1 MTTAA
6 TPTRAGAGPT
16 AAATANLALATIGF
30 MVNFWAWA
38 LLGPLGPGLKERL
51 GLSFAAQSLLVA
63 VPVIVGSIGRIPVGA
78 LTDRFGARVMFPL
91 VSLATVVPVLI
102 LAHVQASYWAMI
114 AAGFLLGIGGT
125 AFAVGVPLVSGWYP
139 PARRGFALG
148 VFGVGM
154 GGTAISNFTTV
165 RLADSFGATAPF
177 YLVAA
182 VLVGYAVVAYLLVRD
197 APGQRAGGS
206 ALARTAAV
214 ARLGVTWQLCF
225 LYAVGFGGF
234 VAFSVYLPAYLR
246 TAYGLSTSDA
256 ALRTAGFVV
265 LAVIARPVGGWL
277 SDRLHPVPVLV
288 GCFTAVALLAIVQAF
303 QPPLIPLGTIAFLG
317 MAAFLGAAS
326 GAVFAL
332 VGKVAPADK
341 VGAITGLVGAA
352 GGLGGFVPPLIMG
365 AVYGAENSYAIG
377 LMLLSDVALAAAVY
391 TAVKMSGL
399 ARGAGTPT
407 STPDRASGTEG
418 RGAARAGTV
427 G

>member
-1 MTTAA
+1 MTTTDNAH
-6 TPTRAGAGPT
+6 AGPT
-16 AAATANLALATIGF
+16 AGTPAGPAVRPGATRNLVLATIGF

-38 LLGPLGPGLKERL
+38 LLGPLGPGVKERL

-63 VPVIVGSIGRIPVGA
+63 VPVVVGSLGRIPVGA
-78 LTDRFGARVMFPL
+78 LTDRYGARIMFPL
-91 VSLATVVPVLI
+91 VSVATIVPVLT
-102 LAHVQASYWAMI
+102 LTVVSSYPALI
-114 AAGFLLGIGGT
+114 VTGFFLGLGGT

-139 PARRGFALG
+139 PARKGFAIG
-148 VFGVGM
+148 IFGIGM

-165 RLADSFGATAPF
+165 KLADTYGHDTPF
-177 YLVAA
+177 LLVAA
-182 VLVGYAVVAYLLVRD
+182 LLAAYAVVAFLLIRD
-197 APGQRAGGS
+197 APGRQRPAGS
-206 ALARTAAV
+206 AW
-214 ARLGVTWQLCF
+214 ARLADVGRLAVTWQLCF

-246 TAYGLSTSDA
+246 QAYGLTANDA

-288 GCFTAVALLAIVQAF
+288 WCFAGTAVCAVVQAF
-303 QPPLIPLGTIAFLG
+303 QPSLIPLATIAFLAIAG
-317 MAAFLGAAS
+317 LLGAAS

-332 VGKVAPADK
+332 VGKVAPADQ
-341 VGAITGLVGAA
+341 VGSVTGVVGAA

-365 AVYGAENSYAIG
+365 WVYGFESSYAIG

-399 ARGAGTPT
+399 VRRP
-407 STPDRASGTEG
+407 STT
-418 RGAARAGTV
+418 
-427 G
+427 